1 LEGKDLSALD
11 ALTLARA
18 AGISVRLDGDDLLL
32 EASAPPEEAI
42 IELITSHK
50 LEIVAW
56 LRPDQDG
63 RTAEAWKTLFDE
75 RVRIAESDGGL
86 PRSEAE
92 ALAVEICV
100 IGWLL
105 SRDDARPTGPK
116 SHADICTEIEK
127 V

>member
-1 LEGKDLSALD
+1 MNTFDTLK
-11 ALTLARA
+11 LARA
-18 AGISVRLDGDDLLL
+18 AGISVRLDGDKLEL
-32 EASAPPEEAI
+32 EASAQPEPAI
-42 IELITSHK
+42 IELIASNK
-50 LEIVAW
+50 PEIVAW

-63 RTAEAWKTLFDE
+63 WTAEDWKALFDE

-100 IGWLL
+100 IEWLL
-105 SRDDARPTGPK
+105 SRDDARPSGPK
-116 SHADICTEIEK
+116 SYADMRTKIEK